1 MSLSDIVL
9 PLHLMSLA
17 FVAWNVVLADHMGF
31 NWIRGKEQTLEEQK
45 VRKYH
50 IRTWIGLFLMIATG
64 FTLFWPAREYLLT
77 RTEFYVKMGFVV
89 ALFLNSFAIG
99 RLSKI
104 STEKTFA
111 SLSTKEK
118 IPLIISG
125 AISTISWIGA
135 GIMALFLFP

>member
-1 MSLSDIVL
+1 MSEIFL
-9 PLHLMSLA
+9 PLHLLALA

-31 NWIRGKEQTLEEQK
+31 NWMRGKDQVLDEK
-45 VRKYH
+45 RVRKYH
-50 IRTWIGLFLMIATG
+50 IRTWIGLLLMIVTG
-64 FTLFWPAREYLLT
+64 FTMFWPMREFLLT
-77 RTEFYVKMGFVV
+77 RPQFYVKMGFVL

-118 IPLIISG
+118 IPLMISG
-125 AISTISWIGA
+125 GISTISWLGA
-135 GIMALFLFP
+135 VLGGFFLIPD